1 MRLILALL
9 VCASAYGQVR
19 WVEAKKLWVLDTAR
33 TSYVI
38 GVNDQNAVQH
48 LYWGGKIARDQDF
61 PAARA
66 SASYAF
72 ETRESMTSEEYP
84 AWGGMRYAEPA
95 VKITMADGVRDT
107 VLKYVSHEVSGET
120 LKIVTKDI
128 QADVFVDL
136 VYRVYPKHDIVE
148 KHSVIRNQAKQALTV
163 ESAQS
168 GVWYVP
174 AGPGYRLSYL
184 HGRWAGETQL
194 AREPIDYGKKV
205 IESRRGNTSHQFNP
219 YFAIDYMGRA
229 DEEHGRVWF
238 GEIGWSGNWKIVVEQ
253 TAARQVR
260 IAGGYNDF
268 DFGYRLKPGES
279 LSTPPFYGG
288 HTEAGFGEASRILHR
303 FQRTELLPDRAAP
316 KVRPVLYNS
325 WEATEFAVNEKGQA
339 ELADKAAKIGV
350 ELFVMDDGWFGARK
364 NDKAGLGDWVV
375 NTEKFPNG
383 LKALINH
390 VNSKGM
396 KFGLWVEPEMVNP
409 DSDLYRAHPDWA
421 MHMQG
426 RPRTES
432 RNQMILNMA
441 RNDVKEYIFGMLDRV
456 LTENKIDFIKWDM
469 NRHFAEPGWPEAA
482 PEDQKKLWVKYVEN
496 VYEIFDRLRAKHPK
510 VEIESCSGG
519 GGRIDPAILRRVDQ
533 VWTSDNTEAFDR
545 LTIQDGFSQA
555 YTPKVMMA
563 WVTDVPNMN
572 GRTTPLKYR
581 FLASMMGS
589 VGIGANL
596 NHWKDEDF
604 KLATEMV
611 ATYKQ
616 IRGTVQQG
624 NLYRLSSPRESSLTA
639 NEYVSEDGKQA
650 VVFAF
655 LHSQQFRQDAP
666 VIYLRGLDEKALY
679 KVRTID
685 NKVVGRQDVVSG
697 ASLMRRGVSFRLT
710 GDFDSSMMIL
720 ERQ

>member
-1 MRLILALL
+1 
-9 VCASAYGQVR
+9 
-19 WVEAKKLWVLDTAR
+19 
-33 TSYVI
+33 
-38 GVNDQNAVQH
+38 
-48 LYWGGKIARDQDF
+48 
-61 PAARA
+61 
-66 SASYAF
+66 
-72 ETRESMTSEEYP
+72 
-84 AWGGMRYAEPA
+84 
-95 VKITMADGVRDT
+95 
-107 VLKYVSHEVSGET
+107 
-120 LKIVTKDI
+120 
-128 QADVFVDL
+128 
-136 VYRVYPKHDIVE
+136 
-148 KHSVIRNQAKQALTV
+148 
-163 ESAQS
+163 
-168 GVWYVP
+168 
-174 AGPGYRLSYL
+174 
-184 HGRWAGETQL
+184 
-194 AREPIDYGKKV
+194 
-205 IESRRGNTSHQFNP
+205 
-219 YFAIDYMGRA
+219 
-229 DEEHGRVWF
+229 
-238 GEIGWSGNWKIVVEQ
+238 
-253 TAARQVR
+253 
-260 IAGGYNDF
+260 
-268 DFGYRLKPGES
+268 
-279 LSTPPFYGG
+279 
-288 HTEAGFGEASRILHR
+288 
-303 FQRTELLPDRAAP
+303 
-316 KVRPVLYNS
+316 
-325 WEATEFAVNEKGQA
+325 
-339 ELADKAAKIGV
+339 
-350 ELFVMDDGWFGARK
+350 
-364 NDKAGLGDWVV
+364 
-375 NTEKFPNG
+375 
-383 LKALINH
+383 
-390 VNSKGM
+390 
-396 KFGLWVEPEMVNP
+396 
-409 DSDLYRAHPDWA
+409 